1 MRSIM
6 KPSKGESERNKE
18 SDFPAIAIMI
28 ESHQS
33 KDTFHTTTVPKRKGE
48 RMEKLIKMVETMK
61 PFFEKVSNNPY
72 LRAIRDGFVSCIPVI
87 LFSSLFILVAC
98 VPEIF
103 GFKWP
108 DNISSVLW
116 LAYNASMGIL
126 SLLMVATIAKSLTGS
141 INHKLPKLRQ
151 INDTSVMI
159 VSIICLVLLAV
170 EPIKGG
176 WSADFMGSKGLLS
189 AFVVAFS
196 VPNIYKFFVARD
208 ITIKL
213 PDEVPHFIA
222 QTFADLIPLSVAV
235 FIFWL
240 VSIVFKNVTGI
251 LFSAWILELFK
262 PLFVAADGYIGIA
275 IIYGAMAMFWFVGI
289 HGPSIVEP
297 AVTAIYIANIEAN
310 LQIAT
315 AGGHATNI
323 LTHPTSYFVATL
335 GGTGATLMFCAMCAF
350 IAKSKQLKAVGRASI
365 IPVCFAVN
373 EPILFGAPIV
383 LNPVLFVPFIA
394 APIANVWI
402 FKFFVDNLGMN
413 SFLYIL
419 PWTTPAPIGLVI
431 ATGFAKLAFVLAPLL
446 LIVDAVLYY
455 PFFRVYDTQLVA
467 RETAI
472 ANGEIS
478 ADDETAEIP
487 ADAYA
492 AAEKAEAGEPEEKK
506 EEAPAVAADTSA
518 SEGGKD
524 GEKRVLVLCASGAT
538 SSMLAK
544 AITKGAEK
552 RHAPVESIAMA
563 YGQHK
568 DVITDYDLIVL
579 APQMASMYDELKHD
593 CDEKGVKSATTSGRE
608 YVGLTRDP
616 DKALDFALALMAN

>member
-1 MRSIM
+1 
-6 KPSKGESERNKE
+6 
-18 SDFPAIAIMI
+18 
-28 ESHQS
+28 
-33 KDTFHTTTVPKRKGE
+33 
-48 RMEKLIKMVETMK
+48 MEKLIKMVETMK

-103 GFKWP
+103 DYKWP

-159 VSIICLVLLAV
+159 VSIICLLLLAV

-189 AFVVAFS
+189 AFVVAFL
-196 VPNIYKFFVARD
+196 VPNIYKFFVSRN

-213 PDEVPHFIA
+213 PDEVPHYIA

-235 FIFWL
+235 FVFWAGSVL
-240 VSIVFKNVTGI
+240 FKNATGM
-251 LFSAWILELFK
+251 LFSAWILEVFK

-310 LQIAT
+310 LQIVT

-323 LTHPTSYFVATL
+323 LTHPTSYFVATI

-350 IAKSKQLKAVGRASI
+350 LAKSKQLKAVGRASI

-394 APIANVWI
+394 APIANVWL

-413 SFLYIL
+413 SFIYIL

-446 LIVDAVLYY
+446 LIIDAVLYY

-478 ADDETAEIP
+478 ADDEDAAIP

-492 AAEKAEAGEPEEKK
+492 AAEKEEAGETKA
-506 EEAPAVAADTSA
+506 APAVAADASA
-518 SEGGKD
+518 AD
-524 GEKRVLVLCASGAT
+524 GEEKHVLVLCASGAT

-544 AITKGAEK
+544 AIDKGAEK
-552 RHAPVESIAMA
+552 RGAHVEAIAMA

-568 DVITDYDLIVL
+568 DIISDYDLIVL

-593 CDEKGVKSATTSGRE
+593 CDEQGVKSATTSGRQ

-616 DKALDFALALMAN
+616 EKALDFALACMA

>member
-1 MRSIM
+1 M
-6 KPSKGESERNKE
+6 
-18 SDFPAIAIMI
+18 D
-28 ESHQS
+28 
-33 KDTFHTTTVPKRKGE
+33 
-48 RMEKLIKMVETMK
+48 KLIKLVETMK
-61 PFFEKVSNNPY
+61 PMFEKVSNNIY

-103 GFKWP
+103 EYKWP
-108 DNISSVLW
+108 DYISSVLW
-116 LAYNASMGIL
+116 QAYGYSMGIL
-126 SLLMVATIAKSLTGS
+126 AILMVATISKSLTDS

-151 INDTSVMI
+151 INDVSVMI
-159 VSIICLVLLAV
+159 VSIICLMLLAV
-170 EPIKGG
+170 EPMKGG
-176 WSADFMGSKGLLS
+176 VSTEFMGTKGLLS

-196 VPNIYKFFVARD
+196 VPNIYKFFVKRN

-213 PDEVPHFIA
+213 PDEVPHYIA

-235 FIFWL
+235 LVFWIF
-240 VSIVFKNVTGI
+240 SILFKDVTGMM
-251 LFSAWILELFK
+251 FGAWILEVFK
-262 PLFVAADGYIGIA
+262 PLFVAADGYIGVA

-310 LQIAT
+310 LQIVS

-323 LTHPTSYFVATL
+323 LTHPTSYFVATI

-365 IPVCFAVN
+365 VPVCFAVN

-383 LNPVLFVPFIA
+383 LNPVLFVPFIL

-402 FKFFVDNLGMN
+402 FKFFVDGLGMN
-413 SFLYIL
+413 AFTYIL
-419 PWTTPAPIGLVI
+419 PWTTPAPIGLIVG
-431 ATGFAKLAFVLAPLL
+431 TGFAKLAFVLAPLL
-446 LIVDAVLYY
+446 LIVDTILYY
-455 PFFRVYDTQLVA
+455 PFFRVYDAQLVA

-472 ANGEIS
+472 ANGEIDP
-478 ADDETAEIP
+478 DDEESATP
-487 ADAYA
+487 ADAVV
-492 AAEKAEAGEPEEKK
+492 AAEKLESGNT
-506 EEAPAVAADTSA
+506 PAANPTS
-518 SEGGKD
+518 
-524 GEKRVLVLCASGAT
+524 EKRVLVLCASGAT

-552 RHAPVESIAMA
+552 RQAPVQSIAMA

-568 DVITDYDLIVL
+568 DIITDYDLIIL
-579 APQMASMYDELKHD
+579 APQMASMFDELKHD

-608 YVGLTRDP
+608 YVGLTREP
-616 DKALDFALALMAN
+616 EKALDFALACMAK

>member
-1 MRSIM
+1 M
-6 KPSKGESERNKE
+6 
-18 SDFPAIAIMI
+18 D
-28 ESHQS
+28 
-33 KDTFHTTTVPKRKGE
+33 
-48 RMEKLIKMVETMK
+48 KLIKLVETMK
-61 PFFEKVSNNPY
+61 PLFEKVSNNIY

-87 LFSSLFILVAC
+87 LFSSIFILVAC

-103 GFKWP
+103 EYKWP
-108 DNISSVLW
+108 DYISSVLW
-116 LAYNASMGIL
+116 QAYNFSMGIL
-126 SLLMVATIAKSLTGS
+126 AILMVATIAKSLTDS

-151 INDTSVMI
+151 INDVSVMI
-159 VSIICLVLLAV
+159 VSIICLMLLAV
-170 EPIKGG
+170 EPMKGG
-176 WSADFMGSKGLLS
+176 VSTEFMGTKGLLS

-196 VPNIYKFFVARD
+196 VPNIYKFFVKRN

-213 PDEVPHFIA
+213 PDEVPHYIA
-222 QTFADLIPLSVAV
+222 QTFSDLIPLSFAV
-235 FIFWL
+235 LVFWL
-240 VSIVFKNVTGI
+240 FSVVFKNTTGMM
-251 LFSAWILELFK
+251 FGAWILEVFK
-262 PLFVAADGYIGIA
+262 PLFVAADGYIGVA

-310 LQIAT
+310 LQIVS

-323 LTHPTSYFVATL
+323 LTHPTSYFVATI

-365 IPVCFAVN
+365 VPVCFAVN

-383 LNPVLFVPFIA
+383 LNPVLFVPFIL

-413 SFLYIL
+413 AFTYIL
-419 PWTTPAPIGLVI
+419 PWTTPAPIGLIVG
-431 ATGFAKLAFVLAPLL
+431 TGFAKLAFILAPLL
-446 LIVDAVLYY
+446 LFVDTVLYY
-455 PFFRVYDTQLVA
+455 PFFRVYDAQLVA

-472 ANGEIS
+472 ANGEIDP
-478 ADDETAEIP
+478 DDEESETP
-487 ADAYA
+487 ADAVV
-492 AAEKAEAGEPEEKK
+492 AAEKLESGDKPIENPT
-506 EEAPAVAADTSA
+506 D
-518 SEGGKD
+518 
-524 GEKRVLVLCASGAT
+524 EKRVLVLCASGAT

-544 AITKGAEK
+544 AISKGAEK
-552 RHAPVESIAMA
+552 RQAPVESIAMA

-568 DVITDYDLIVL
+568 DIINDYDLIIL

-593 CDEKGVKSATTSGRE
+593 CDEQGVKSATTSGRE

>member
-1 MRSIM
+1 
-6 KPSKGESERNKE
+6 
-18 SDFPAIAIMI
+18 
-28 ESHQS
+28 
-33 KDTFHTTTVPKRKGE
+33 
-48 RMEKLIKMVETMK
+48 MEKLIKLVETMK

-103 GFKWP
+103 DYKWP

-159 VSIICLVLLAV
+159 VSIICLLLLAV

-189 AFVVAFS
+189 AFVVAFL
-196 VPNIYKFFVARD
+196 VPNIYKFFVSRN

-213 PDEVPHFIA
+213 PDEVPHYIA

-235 FIFWL
+235 FVFWAGSVL
-240 VSIVFKNVTGI
+240 FKNATGM
-251 LFSAWILELFK
+251 LFSAWILEVFK

-323 LTHPTSYFVATL
+323 LTHPTSYFVATI

-350 IAKSKQLKAVGRASI
+350 LAKSKQLKAVGRASI

-394 APIANVWI
+394 APIANVWL

-413 SFLYIL
+413 SFIYIL

-446 LIVDAVLYY
+446 LIIDAVLYY

-478 ADDETAEIP
+478 ADDEDAAIP

-492 AAEKAEAGEPEEKK
+492 AAEKEEAGETKA
-506 EEAPAVAADTSA
+506 APAVAADA
-518 SEGGKD
+518 YAAD
-524 GEKRVLVLCASGAT
+524 GEEKHVLVLCASGAT

-544 AITKGAEK
+544 AIDKGAEK
-552 RHAPVESIAMA
+552 RGAHVEAIAMA

-568 DVITDYDLIVL
+568 DIISDYDLIVL

-593 CDEKGVKSATTSGRE
+593 CDEQGVKSATTSGRQ

-616 DKALDFALALMAN
+616 EKALDFALACMA

>member
-1 MRSIM
+1 MM
-6 KPSKGESERNKE
+6 
-18 SDFPAIAIMI
+18 D
-28 ESHQS
+28 
-33 KDTFHTTTVPKRKGE
+33 
-48 RMEKLIKMVETMK
+48 KLIKMVEVMK

-87 LFSSLFILVAC
+87 LFSSLFILVAS

-103 GFKWP
+103 GVKVP
-108 DNISSVLW
+108 DNISKYLW
-116 LAYNASMGIL
+116 QAYNYSMGLLAI
-126 SLLMVATIAKSLTGS
+126 LMVMTIAKSLTDN
-141 INHKLPKLRQ
+141 INHKMPKLRQ
-151 INDTSVMI
+151 INDVSVMI
-159 VSIICLVLLAV
+159 VSVICLMLLAV
-170 EPIKGG
+170 APIDKGV
-176 WSADFMGSKGLLS
+176 SLEFMGTKGLLS
-189 AFVVAFS
+189 AFVVAFT
-196 VPNIYKFFVARD
+196 VPNIYKFFVGRN

-213 PDEVPHFIA
+213 PDEVPHYIA

-235 FIFWL
+235 FVFWL
-240 VSIVFKNVTGI
+240 GSIVFQNITGM
-251 LFSAWILELFK
+251 LFGQWILELFK

-310 LQIAT
+310 LQIVS

-373 EPILFGAPIV
+373 EPIIFGAPII
-383 LNPVLFVPFIA
+383 LNPVLFFPFIFT
-394 APIANVWI
+394 PIANVWI

-413 SFLYIL
+413 SFIYIL

-431 ATGFAKLAFVLAPLL
+431 ATGFAKLAFILAPLL
-446 LIVDAVLYY
+446 LIVDAVMYY
-455 PFFRVYDTQLVA
+455 PFFRVYDAQLVA

-472 ANGEIS
+472 ARGEIS
-478 ADDETAEIP
+478 ADDEETATPE
-487 ADAYA
+487 DAIEA
-492 AAEKAEAGEPEEKK
+492 AEAIEEGVDAPAEKA
-506 EEAPAVAADTSA
+506 APAAAKAESA
-518 SEGGKD
+518 AEAAPAKPT
-524 GEKRVLVLCASGAT
+524 EMKRVLVLCASGAT

-544 AITKGAEK
+544 AIEKGAK
-552 RHAPVESIAMA
+552 KNDVPVESIAMA

-568 DVITDYDLIVL
+568 DLISDFDLIIL
-579 APQMASMYDELKHD
+579 APQMASMFDELKHD

-616 DKALDFALALMAN
+616 DAALNFALKLMNA

>member
-1 MRSIM
+1 
-6 KPSKGESERNKE
+6 
-18 SDFPAIAIMI
+18 
-28 ESHQS
+28 
-33 KDTFHTTTVPKRKGE
+33 
-48 RMEKLIKMVETMK
+48 MEKLIKLVETMK

-103 GFKWP
+103 GYKWP
-108 DNISSVLW
+108 DDISSVLW
-116 LAYNASMGIL
+116 LAYNGSMGIL

-159 VSIICLVLLAV
+159 VSIICLLLLAV

-189 AFVVAFS
+189 AFVVAFL
-196 VPNIYKFFVARD
+196 VPNIYKFFVSRD

-222 QTFADLIPLSVAV
+222 QTFADLIPLSAAV
-235 FIFWL
+235 FLFWL
-240 VSIVFKNVTGI
+240 GSILFKNATGM
-251 LFSAWILELFK
+251 LFSAWILEFFK

-310 LQIAT
+310 LQIVT
-315 AGGHATNI
+315 AG
-323 LTHPTSYFVATL
+323 
-335 GGTGATLMFCAMCAF
+335 
-350 IAKSKQLKAVGRASI
+350 GRASI

-383 LNPVLFVPFIA
+383 LNPVLFFPFIA

-413 SFLYIL
+413 SFIYIL

-431 ATGFAKLAFVLAPLL
+431 ATGFAKLAF
-446 LIVDAVLYY
+446 
-455 PFFRVYDTQLVA
+455 
-467 RETAI
+467 
-472 ANGEIS
+472 
-478 ADDETAEIP
+478 
-487 ADAYA
+487 
-492 AAEKAEAGEPEEKK
+492 
-506 EEAPAVAADTSA
+506 
-518 SEGGKD
+518 
-524 GEKRVLVLCASGAT
+524 
-538 SSMLAK
+538 
-544 AITKGAEK
+544 
-552 RHAPVESIAMA
+552 
-563 YGQHK
+563 
-568 DVITDYDLIVL
+568 VL

>member
-1 MRSIM
+1 M
-6 KPSKGESERNKE
+6 
-18 SDFPAIAIMI
+18 D
-28 ESHQS
+28 
-33 KDTFHTTTVPKRKGE
+33 
-48 RMEKLIKMVETMK
+48 KLIKLVETMK
-61 PFFEKVSNNPY
+61 PLFEKVSNNIY

-87 LFSSLFILVAC
+87 LFSSIFILVAC

-103 GFKWP
+103 EYKWP
-108 DNISSVLW
+108 DYISSVLW
-116 LAYNASMGIL
+116 QAYNFSMGIL
-126 SLLMVATIAKSLTGS
+126 AILMVATIAKSLTDS
-141 INHKLPKLRQ
+141 LNHKLPKLRQ
-151 INDTSVMI
+151 INDVSVMI
-159 VSIICLVLLAV
+159 VSIICLMLLAV
-170 EPIKGG
+170 EPMKGG
-176 WSADFMGSKGLLS
+176 ISTEFMGTKGLLS

-196 VPNIYKFFVARD
+196 VPNIYKFFVKRN

-213 PDEVPHFIA
+213 PDEVPHYIA
-222 QTFADLIPLSVAV
+222 QTFADLIPLSFAV
-235 FIFWL
+235 LVFWL
-240 VSIVFKNVTGI
+240 FSVVFKNTTGMM
-251 LFSAWILELFK
+251 FGAWILEVFK
-262 PLFVAADGYIGIA
+262 PLFVAADGYIGVA

-310 LQIAT
+310 LQIVS

-323 LTHPTSYFVATL
+323 LTHPTSYFVATI

-365 IPVCFAVN
+365 VPVCFAVN

-383 LNPVLFVPFIA
+383 LNPVLFVPFIL

-413 SFLYIL
+413 AFTYIL
-419 PWTTPAPIGLVI
+419 PWTTPAPIGLIVG
-431 ATGFAKLAFVLAPLL
+431 TGFAKLAFILAPLL
-446 LIVDAVLYY
+446 LFVDTVLYY
-455 PFFRVYDTQLVA
+455 PFFRVYDAQLVA

-472 ANGEIS
+472 ANGEIDP
-478 ADDETAEIP
+478 DDEESETP
-487 ADAYA
+487 ADAVV
-492 AAEKAEAGEPEEKK
+492 AAEKLESGAKPIENPT
-506 EEAPAVAADTSA
+506 D
-518 SEGGKD
+518 
-524 GEKRVLVLCASGAT
+524 EKRVLVLCASGAT

-544 AITKGAEK
+544 AISKGAEK
-552 RHAPVESIAMA
+552 RQAPVESIAMA

-568 DVITDYDLIVL
+568 DIINDYDLIIL

-593 CDEKGVKSATTSGRE
+593 CDEQGVKSATTSGRE